1 MHVLFVTGLGR
12 NHSVPIMRNHDL
24 YVQSNLTMNQR
35 MQVITTVLA
44 DILLTV
50 TIITHTYPDLQTPAN
65 IFPDLSAPTLF

>member
-35 MQVITTVLA
+35 MQVITTVLV
-44 DILLTV
+44 DILLMV
-50 TIITHTYPDLQTPAN
+50 TITHFYSGLQSPAN
-65 IFPDLSAPTLF
+65 IFPDVSSPTLF